1 MELSA
6 RIGDGFA
13 WYHPDFGTHH
23 EVTAKCFLKPGAS
36 LADDAPVDI
45 PRVIATDEYHI
56 AKGPVSRRLHS
67 MLEDV
72 LYGLSLKEETHLRSL
87 DIKTFRE
94 FSKLGILEG
103 LAMPWASGSSSEP
116 SS

>member
-23 EVTAKCFLKPGAS
+23 EVAGKCFLKPGAS

-56 AKGPVSRRLHS
+56 AKVSGFEEAAFNVRRRTVR
-67 MLEDV
+67 LE
-72 LYGLSLKEETHLRSL
+72 
-87 DIKTFRE
+87 
-94 FSKLGILEG
+94 SKGRNT
-103 LAMPWASGSSSEP
+103 P
-116 SS
+116 